1 MIYIIAILSL
11 LVVVLGFTTFNLL
24 RKTERY
30 EDELN
35 KRQDAIISY
44 QDYVNGLGSTV
55 EFINKRMNEIDA
67 KGTFQSD
74 DEVGFF
80 FERLKMLNDMLR
92 PYNVK
97 LWVK

>member
-1 MIYIIAILSL
+1 MIYIISILSL
-11 LVVVLGFTTFNLL
+11 SVVVLGFTTFNLL
-24 RKTERY
+24 RKLERY
-30 EDELN
+30 EDELT

-44 QDYVNGLGSTV
+44 QEYINGLGSTV
-55 EFINKRMNEIDA
+55 EFMNKRINEIDA
-67 KGTFQSD
+67 KGTFSSD

-97 LWVK
+97 L

>member
-1 MIYIIAILSL
+1 VI
-11 LVVVLGFTTFNLL
+11 LGFTTFNLL
-24 RKTERY
+24 KKTERY

-44 QDYVNGLGSTV
+44 QEYINGLGSTV
-55 EFINKRMNEIDA
+55 EFMTKRIDEIDSR
-67 KGTFQSD
+67 GTFKSD

-80 FERLKMLNDMLR
+80 FERLKMLNEMLK

-97 LWVK
+97 L

>member
-1 MIYIIAILSL
+1 MIYIISILSI

-24 RKTERY
+24 RKVERY

-44 QDYVNGLGSTV
+44 QEYINGLGSTV
-55 EFINKRMNEIDA
+55 EFMNKRINEIDA
-67 KGTFQSD
+67 KGTFKSD

-80 FERLKMLNDMLR
+80 FDRLKMLNDMLR
-92 PYNVK
+92 PYNIK
-97 LWVK
+97 L

>member
-1 MIYIIAILSL
+1 M
-11 LVVVLGFTTFNLL
+11 GFTTFNLL
-24 RKTERY
+24 RKVERY

-44 QDYVNGLGSTV
+44 QEYINGLGSTV
-55 EFINKRMNEIDA
+55 EFMNKRINEIDA
-67 KGTFQSD
+67 KGTFKSD

-80 FERLKMLNDMLR
+80 FDRLKILNDMLR

-97 LWVK
+97 L

>member
-1 MIYIIAILSL
+1 MIYIISILSI

-24 RKTERY
+24 RKVEQS
-30 EDELN
+30 EDEL
-35 KRQDAIISY
+35 KRRQDAIISY
-44 QDYVNGLGSTV
+44 QEYINGLGSTV
-55 EFINKRMNEIDA
+55 EFMNKRIKEIDA
-67 KGTFQSD
+67 KGTFSSD

-97 LWVK
+97 L

>member
-24 RKTERY
+24 RKVEQS
-30 EDELN
+30 EDEL
-35 KRQDAIISY
+35 KRRQDAIISY
-44 QDYVNGLGSTV
+44 QEYINGLGSTV
-55 EFINKRMNEIDA
+55 EFMNKRIKEIDA
-67 KGTFQSD
+67 KGTFNSD

-92 PYNVK
+92 PYDVK
-97 LWVK
+97 L

>member
-1 MIYIIAILSL
+1 MIYIISILSL

-24 RKTERY
+24 RKTERF

-44 QDYVNGLGSTV
+44 QEYINGLGSTV
-55 EFINKRMNEIDA
+55 EFMNKRIKEIDA
-67 KGTFQSD
+67 KGTFSSD

-97 LWVK
+97 L

>member
-24 RKTERY
+24 RKVEQS
-30 EDELN
+30 EDEL
-35 KRQDAIISY
+35 KRRQEAIISY
-44 QDYVNGLGSTV
+44 QEYINGLGSTV
-55 EFINKRMNEIDA
+55 EFMTKRIDEVDA
-67 KGTFQSD
+67 KGTFKSD

-97 LWVK
+97 L

>member
-1 MIYIIAILSL
+1 MIAIIIILSVA
-11 LVVVLGFTTFNLL
+11 VVVLGFTTFNLL
-24 RKTERY
+24 RKTEKY

-44 QDYVNGLGSTV
+44 QEYINGLGSTV
-55 EFINKRMNEIDA
+55 EFMTKRIDEIDSR
-67 KGTFQSD
+67 GTFKSD

-80 FERLKMLNDMLR
+80 FERLKMLNEMLK

-97 LWVK
+97 L

>member
-1 MIYIIAILSL
+1 MIYIISILSL

-44 QDYVNGLGSTV
+44 QEYINGLGSTV
-55 EFINKRMNEIDA
+55 EFINK
-67 KGTFQSD
+67 
-74 DEVGFF
+74 
-80 FERLKMLNDMLR
+80 
-92 PYNVK
+92 
-97 LWVK
+97 